1 MQGDGGGHG
10 WRIRSGLVQDSSRL
24 QVLLES
30 HSVLVKASHRGKE
43 PTWQIHIQNLHS
55 HRP

>member
-30 HSVLVKASHRGKE
+30 HSVSEKASHRSKE
-43 PTWQIHIQNLHS
+43 PTWQIHTQNLHS